1 MRLAQHFAM
10 PSCCAHH
17 QPDAVRRHVPCMR
30 RELFKDGYG
39 ADGNR
44 VYDKVNGMTCHQ
56 CRQKTL
62 GRHTSC
68 SECQTLHVSAPM
80 RPCNCHLETWPTRS
94 LTEVLGPQAV
104 DAAHLQS
111 HGTRVNKVCCRP
123 VPNAETSKT
132 FCTPVYNTVR
142 CSGAVALRRVC
153 CKSVSSALRRPRP
166 FARLLTAL

>member
-1 MRLAQHFAM
+1 MRTAQRFAM
-10 PSCCAHH
+10 LSCCAHY
-17 QPDAVRRHVPCMR
+17 QPHAVCRHVPCMR

-80 RPCNCHLETWPTRS
+80 RPCNCPNKAGPTRS
-94 LTEVLGPQAV
+94 SAECWGHKLLMRLIYRLMGCAPT
-104 DAAHLQS
+104 
-111 HGTRVNKVCCRP
+111 RP
-123 VPNAETSKT
+123 VA
-132 FCTPVYNTVR
+132 
-142 CSGAVALRRVC
+142 ALFPM
-153 CKSVSSALRRPRP
+153 L
-166 FARLLTAL
+166 